1 MFDIKNFSEKYA
13 QNLIDTKQI
22 QSEHFQIIVDVIN
35 YGMSITIRQISNI
48 SNSDGVYLIPNPLPI
63 EKQ

>member
-22 QSEHFQIIVDVIN
+22 QPEHFQIIVDAIN

-48 SNSDGVYLIPNPLPI
+48 SNSDSVYLMPNPLPI
-63 EKQ
+63 ER